1 MRGRDKVFL
10 GVAWAAL
17 LGGLAWAL
25 STQSRWVQEHAG
37 KLQPRQSEKAGTP
50 AASSKAQ
57 EAEEA
62 AAPPPSAT
70 GVVGTVSEDTY
81 KAMAKDLAA
90 RKKAQARE
98 ATAPRSRPSD
108 SGSR

>member
-1 MRGRDKVFL
+1 LRRRDKVFL
-10 GVAWAAL
+10 GLAWAAL

-25 STQSRWVQEHAG
+25 STQSRWIQESAG
-37 KLQPRQSEKAGTP
+37 QLRSPQPGKAGAP
-50 AASSKAQ
+50 ASPTKAL
-57 EAEEA
+57 ESDEA

>member
-1 MRGRDKVFL
+1 MRRRDKVFL

-25 STQSRWVQEHAG
+25 STQSRWIKESAG
-37 KLQPRQSEKAGTP
+37 QLRSPQPGKAGAPGSPT
-50 AASSKAQ
+50 KAL
-57 EAEEA
+57 ESDEV

-81 KAMAKDLAA
+81 KSMAKDLAA